1 MSSVEIWGPAGFN
14 SGPPV
19 VPFLYIN
26 DMPLHLDHCLSQ
38 MYATLYQFSNSLTHL
53 EYAFN
58 RDLLNLSSWC
68 NTNKL
73 VKNAK
78 KTHSLVIC
86 NHQKRRFLPMQSF
99 QLNIDGIEIDCVD
112 SVKMLGVIIDNNLTM
127 ASHIDTICTKIS
139 KLSGLLWHIRKS
151 LTFTTKLLFYNSY
164 IQPCFDYCS
173 TAWGYCSNT
182 HIHKLFR
189 CERIIL
195 NNYDCSTS
203 ELLDSLNWLSVRD
216 RISFTT
222 GVLVYKSLNGLAP
235 ERLKNLFQLC
245 GGTHG
250 YPLRN
255 AGTDLIVPR
264 PKSETLRK
272 SFSYQGSVLWNTLQL
287 YIREAENITSFKF
300 LLKRHL
306 LSYRSLCS

>member
-1 MSSVEIWGPAGFN
+1 M
-14 SGPPV
+14 
-19 VPFLYIN
+19 
-26 DMPLHLDHCLSQ
+26 
-38 MYATLYQFSNSLTHL
+38 
-53 EYAFN
+53 
-58 RDLLNLSSWC
+58 LNLSSWC

-73 VKNAK
+73 VINAK

-99 QLNIDGIEIDCVD
+99 QMNIDGIEINCVD
-112 SVKMLGVIIDNNLTM
+112 SVKMLGVIIDINLTM

-139 KLSGLLWHIRKS
+139 KLSGLLWRIRKS

-164 IQPCFDYCS
+164 IQPRFDYCS

-182 HIHKLFR
+182 HIDKLFR
-189 CERIIL
+189 LQKRCGRIIL
-195 NNYDCSTS
+195 NNYDCPTS

-255 AGTDLIVPR
+255 VGTDLIVPR

-272 SFSYQGSVLWNTLQL
+272 SFSYQGSVLWNTLPL
-287 YIREAENITSFKF
+287 HIREAENVTSFKF

-306 LSYRSLCS
+306 LSHRSLCS

>member
-1 MSSVEIWGPAGFN
+1 
-14 SGPPV
+14 
-19 VPFLYIN
+19 
-26 DMPLHLDHCLSQ
+26 MPLHLDLRLSK
-38 MYATLYQFSNSLTHL
+38 MYADDTTLYQFSNSFTHL
-53 EYAFN
+53 EYVFN
-58 RDLLNLSSWC
+58 RDLLNLSLWC

-73 VKNAK
+73 VINAK
-78 KTHSLVIC
+78 KTHSFVIC

-99 QLNIDGIEIDCVD
+99 QLGIDGIKIDCVD
-112 SVKMLGVIIDNNLTM
+112 SVKMLGFTIDNKLTM
-127 ASHIDTICTKIS
+127 ASNIDTICTKIS
-139 KLSGLLWHIRKS
+139 KLSGLLWRILKS

-182 HIHKLFR
+182 HIDKLFCLQKR
-189 CERIIL
+189 CGRIIL

-203 ELLDSLNWLSVRD
+203 ELLDFLNWLSVRD

-245 GGTHG
+245 GSTNV

-255 AGTDLIVPR
+255 V
-264 PKSETLRK
+264 
-272 SFSYQGSVLWNTLQL
+272 
-287 YIREAENITSFKF
+287 
-300 LLKRHL
+300 
-306 LSYRSLCS
+306 